1 MLVPLTRQKLEQLI
15 PIAAT
20 AEQYRYY
27 WGKFPDFLQRLLI
40 SVVSVVVIWILEL
53 AIGGYKFL
61 ALPVGIAAGLYWLW
75 GPVLWAGLRNAK
87 YRKYPY
93 GGFWRGKVLD
103 VFVSEELISTEETV
117 NDRGELVIV
126 ENRERRINLEVG
138 DETGFTKQ
146 LQASLQREHQRIAPG
161 QVAEMVVLSNQPDLS
176 RIAKVTDVYI
186 PSLRVWVS
194 DYPYLNRDMFE
205 SVSQQLSKP
214 GKQRRS
220 RRNDDRRYDQG
231 YDDQAGDLYS
241 DDLDEYAQ
249 DSDYDRYGTSNRSR
263 NQYDYGLDTLDEYDQ
278 DSGYDHYSTEDYDRE
293 PPLSARRSPPSARRS
308 STRRYDSQP
317 DDWANVPR
325 RRSQR
330 PK

>member
-15 PIAAT
+15 PLSAT

-40 SVVSVVVIWILEL
+40 SVVGVVVIWVLEL
-53 AIGGYKFL
+53 VIGGYKFL
-61 ALPVGIAAGLYWLW
+61 ALPAGIAAGLYWLW
-75 GPVLWAGLRNAK
+75 GPVLWAGLRNAE

-93 GGFWRGKVLD
+93 GGFWRGEVLD

-161 QVAEMVVLSNQPDLS
+161 QVAELVVLSNQPDLS

-205 SVSQQLSKP
+205 AVSRQLSKP
-214 GKQRRS
+214 SKQRRS
-220 RRNDDRRYDQG
+220 CRDGDSRGYDRG
-231 YDDQAGDLYS
+231 YDDRAGDLYG
-241 DDLDEYAQ
+241 DDLDEYDQ
-249 DSDYDRYGTSNRSR
+249 GKGHDRYVTSNRSR
-263 NQYDYGLDTLDEYDQ
+263 HPYDYELDEYDQ
-278 DSGYDHYSTEDYDRE
+278 EGGYDRHSNEDYDRE
-293 PPLSARRSPPSARRS
+293 LPPLVRRSPSSSRRS
-308 STRRYDSQP
+308 STRRHDSQP
-317 DDWANVPR
+317 DEWPDVPR

-330 PK
+330 PKR